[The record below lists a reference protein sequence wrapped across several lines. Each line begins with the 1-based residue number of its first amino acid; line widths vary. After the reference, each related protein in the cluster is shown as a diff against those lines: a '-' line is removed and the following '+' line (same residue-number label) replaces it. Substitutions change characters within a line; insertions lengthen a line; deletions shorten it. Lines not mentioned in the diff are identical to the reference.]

1 MQDNTINRL
10 LDRLTQS
17 IERNNYVLNTFQ
29 LKMIVAKEYPYLHLV
44 DDFSIILN
52 LQQVTMTLIGYI
64 IDNDK
69 SNKIWLGIKDQKTNW
84 HSKWMTEVY
93 NDTLAK
99 YELDNN
105 NFKEK
110 FNDVLLSHRDHLQK
124 DLTFW
129 QQGEEYLNV
138 LSSMESHYAKDI
150 IVDQYK
156 TRFINYLRTN
166 TTLNVGESFREILN
180 RINDMGGI
188 ALHKEFIKTNGQVVN
203 TLTLQGVCTEQGFK
217 TLQLYHVSL
226 LKSAINEMLK
236 SNIVTAKILESIK
249 LSFGPL
255 IVNNSLVDEHGFAVN
270 VFTLEMDVSFIAL
283 ENTMHG
289 FMKDA
294 INSLA
299 K

>member
-1 MQDNTINRL
+1 
-10 LDRLTQS
+10 
-17 IERNNYVLNTFQ
+17 
-29 LKMIVAKEYPYLHLV
+29 MIVAKEYPYLHLV

-84 HSKWMTEVY
+84 HPKWMTEVY
-93 NDTLAK
+93 NDTLAN

-110 FNDVLLSHRDHLQK
+110 FNDILISHRNHLQK

-138 LSSMESHYAKDI
+138 LSSMESHYAKDN
-150 IVDQYK
+150 IVEQYK

-166 TTLNVGESFREILN
+166 TTLNVGESIREILI
-180 RINDMGGI
+180 RINNIDGI
-188 ALHKEFIKTNGQVVN
+188 ALHKEFIRLGTIVDT
-203 TLTLQGVCTEQGFK
+203 TLILQGVCTEQGFK
-217 TLQLYHVSL
+217 SLQKFHVSL
-226 LKSAINEMLK
+226 LKSAIDEMLK
-236 SNIVTAKILESIK
+236 SNIITAKNLESIK

-255 IVNNSLVDEHGFAVN
+255 VVNNGLVDEHGFAVN

-283 ENTMHG
+283 ENIMHG

>member
-1 MQDNTINRL
+1 MQDNTINGL
-10 LDRLTQS
+10 LDRLTLS

-138 LSSMESHYAKDI
+138 LSSMESYYAKDI

-283 ENTMHG
+283 ENAIHG